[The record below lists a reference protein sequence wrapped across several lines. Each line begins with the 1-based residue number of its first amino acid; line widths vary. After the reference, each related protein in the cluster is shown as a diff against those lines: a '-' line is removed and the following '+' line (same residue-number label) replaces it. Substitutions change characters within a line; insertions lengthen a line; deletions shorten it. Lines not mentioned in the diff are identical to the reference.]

1 MFQGGFPRA
10 KAPRCR
16 KTLLEILLFK
26 VRIRKGTVTS
36 LVHVSNAFE
45 VHRIS
50 FTGNCLRSRVV
61 ITKREDRLGLIWI
74 NKK

>member
-1 MFQGGFPRA
+1 MVFQGGYPRA
-10 KAPRCR
+10 EAPRSH

-50 FTGNCLRSRVV
+50 FTENYLRSRVV
-61 ITKREDRLGLIWI
+61 TTKSKRRQSRANVD
-74 NKK
+74 